1 MVVSLPEKTLEH
13 WASIYLTYRYR
24 SHAAL
29 WWPTSGEDVHVGY
42 LSSYVGKAVQLELK
56 TTTLSTKGDVHTVQI
71 DLWQLDNYL
80 ARPHH
85 LRPFYVFPIP
95 HWTGTLE
102 AAASTAGQ
110 PVVEFGL
117 RRSSSHATKP
127 WWFASWTVAM
137 TTDHVAAALNTQLAK
152 YHAGGTSKA
161 SLVRF
166 GLKTG
171 AGATTWADGK
181 PHRTIPWQSLWT
193 DLDECGRPSWP
204 QILRVPASL
213 VRSGTP
219 LPHADIR
226 DLLAEA
232 RNGDGELVTLG
243 STGEGTFELVDEPS
257 GYRDDLPGGD
267 ERIDH
272 RIAVFLGLEA
282 LQLD

>member
-1 MVVSLPEKTLEH
+1 MVVSLPEKALEH

-29 WWPTSGEDVHVGY
+29 WWPTSGEDIHVGY
-42 LSSYVGKAVQLELK
+42 LSPYAGKAVQLEVK
-56 TTTLSTKGDVHTVQI
+56 TTTLSTAGDVHDVKI

-102 AAASTAGQ
+102 AAATAAGL
-110 PVVEFGL
+110 PVAEFGF
-117 RRSSSHATKP
+117 RRSNSYATKP

-137 TTDHVAAALNTQLAK
+137 TTDQVAAALSTQLVK
-152 YHAGGTSKA
+152 YHSGGTSKA
-161 SLVRF
+161 TLVRF
-166 GLKTG
+166 SLKTG
-171 AGATTWADGK
+171 TRVTTWADGK

-193 DLDECGRPSWP
+193 NLDECGRRSWP
-204 QILRVPASL
+204 QIVRVPASL
-213 VRSGTP
+213 MRSGTP
-219 LPHADIR
+219 VPHVDIR
-226 DLLAEA
+226 GLLADA

-243 STGEGTFELVDEPS
+243 STGEGTFALVDEPS
-257 GYRDDLPGGD
+257 GYRDNLTGGV

-272 RIAVFLGLEA
+272 RIAVFLGIEA